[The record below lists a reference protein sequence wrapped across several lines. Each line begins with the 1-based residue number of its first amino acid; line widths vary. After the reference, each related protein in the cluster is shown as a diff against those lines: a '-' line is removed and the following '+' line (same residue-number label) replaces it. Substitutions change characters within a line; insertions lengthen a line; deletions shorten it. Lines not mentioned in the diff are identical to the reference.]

1 MNYYGM
7 ILLGQLNFFCE
18 MLIPVLLMMRRQE
31 RRKLFLLRLLPV
43 AAVAAALAFMP
54 AISIGPFGVNYIIVF
69 ALVFLAGWFLFNV
82 SPLDALFYTVAGFAV
97 QHGLWDIL
105 FMIYDAIGEIAQP
118 VALAIYF
125 SLYFVAYIL
134 FYFFFPVNNVRQ
146 SGVKGRGLQFAV
158 SGFIIATVYIIAAL
172 VPWFYSWNILFRLYA
187 LICCVF
193 ALGFQCGL
201 FEHTK
206 LKERNREL
214 EQDKVVLEELLSR
227 EQKHYAFTRD
237 TIELVN
243 VKCHDL
249 KHQIAVLRS
258 MGEAEREKSL
268 KEMEQAIM
276 IYGNIAKTGNETLD
290 TIITEKSF
298 LCEKYGIRVTYMID
312 GESLAFMAPEDNY

>member
-1 MNYYGM
+1 M

-125 SLYFVAYIL
+125 FAVLCGLYFVL
-134 FYFFFPVNNVRQ
+134 FLFPRQ
-146 SGVKGRGLQFAV
+146 QRSSERRKRQRTSVCGIWFHNRYCVYNSGARA
-158 SGFIIATVYIIAAL
+158 
-172 VPWFYSWNILFRLYA
+172 
-187 LICCVF
+187 
-193 ALGFQCGL
+193 
-201 FEHTK
+201 
-206 LKERNREL
+206 
-214 EQDKVVLEELLSR
+214 VVLFVEYTFPSVCPYLLRFCVGTS
-227 EQKHYAFTRD
+227 
-237 TIELVN
+237 V
-243 VKCHDL
+243 
-249 KHQIAVLRS
+249 RS
-258 MGEAEREKSL
+258 VR
-268 KEMEQAIM
+268 
-276 IYGNIAKTGNETLD
+276 
-290 TIITEKSF
+290 
-298 LCEKYGIRVTYMID
+298 TYK
-312 GESLAFMAPEDNY
+312 A